1 MASFPTAAPTPED
14 VFAHAHG
21 SLRVDL
27 HARLCSCE
35 VAVFEGR
42 TGDPWCEE
50 VLEVLDLMVA
60 RVRLS
65 GHDSKGA
72 HLCTRIDILLS
83 IGGRPSRTLFASVWP
98 SRTLVRFRLAYAMA
112 AQQTATRAAH
122 ILRLRLSILEVQVG
136 AAARSFVLAGD
147 GDARSLSAALDLLA
161 VLTPLRQAADES
173 AMGLDRLEERLERIR
188 HSSAVLED
196 PLLILG

>member
-14 VFAHAHG
+14 VFAHAHD

-27 HARLCSCE
+27 HARLRSCE

-50 VLEVLDLMVA
+50 VLEVLNLMVA

-65 GHDSKGA
+65 GHDSEGA
-72 HLCTRIDILLS
+72 RLCTRIDILLS
-83 IGGRPSRTLFASVWP
+83 IGGRPSRTL
-98 SRTLVRFRLAYAMA
+98 VRFRLTYTMA

-122 ILRLRLSILEVQVG
+122 ILRLHLSILEAQVG
-136 AAARSFVLAGD
+136 AAVRSFVLAG
-147 GDARSLSAALDLLA
+147 GGNARSLSAALDLLA